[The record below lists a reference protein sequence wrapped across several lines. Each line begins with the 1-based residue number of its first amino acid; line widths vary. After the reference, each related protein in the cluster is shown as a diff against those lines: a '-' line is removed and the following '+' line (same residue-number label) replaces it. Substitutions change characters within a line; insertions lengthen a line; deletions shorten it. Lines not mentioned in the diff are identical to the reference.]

1 MASMKALV
9 LEAYKKL
16 VIDEVAAPDVAPNE
30 VLVRVKSCG
39 ICGSDVHGFDGG
51 SGRRIPPV
59 IMGHEASGV
68 GDQVGSNIS
77 RFQPGD
83 RVTFD
88 SMISCGQCGFCRRGA
103 PNLCDDRRVLG
114 VSCEDYRRQG
124 AFAELVNVPEHI
136 VFAIPDNLS
145 FDEAAL
151 VEPISVAVHAVNR
164 TPKQL
169 GDTAVVVGAGMIG
182 LLALQAL
189 RRAGCGRIISVDLED
204 DRLAI
209 ARGLGA
215 GDILNSRN
223 VDIPA
228 VIREMTGGLG
238 ADIALEAV
246 GADATVRM
254 SIDSVRKGGIVT
266 LIGNVT
272 PHVGF
277 PLQSVVTREITVY
290 GSCASA
296 NDYPACL
303 ELMSRGAIKAAP
315 IISAAVPLEQGAE
328 MFDRLYAKEPGLTK
342 VILRP

>member
-1 MASMKALV
+1 MKALV

-16 VIDEVAAPDVAPNE
+16 VIDDVPAPDVAPDE

-68 GDQVGSNIS
+68 VDQIGSNVS

-88 SMISCGQCGFCRRGA
+88 STISCGHCGFCRSGR

-114 VSCEDYRRQG
+114 VSCEDYRRHG

-136 VFAIPDNLS
+136 VFPIPDNLS

-164 TPKQL
+164 TPIRL

-182 LLALQAL
+182 LLTIQAL
-189 RRAGCGRIISVDLED
+189 RTAGCGRIISVDLED
-204 DRLAI
+204 ERLAI
-209 ARGLGA
+209 ARDVGA
-215 GDILNSRN
+215 DDILNSRHG
-223 VDIPA
+223 DIPA

-238 ADIALEAV
+238 ADIAVEAV

-254 SIDSVRKGGIVT
+254 SIDSVRKGGVVT

-272 PHVGF
+272 PDVGF

-303 ELMSRGAIKAAP
+303 ELMGRGAIQAAP
-315 IISAAVPLEQGAE
+315 IISASVPLEQGAE
-328 MFDRLYAKEPGLTK
+328 MFDRLYAKEAGLTK

>member
-1 MASMKALV
+1 MKALV
-9 LEAYKKL
+9 LEEYKKL
-16 VIDEVAAPDVAPNE
+16 VIDDVPAPDVAPDD

-68 GDQVGSNIS
+68 VDQIGSKVS
-77 RFQPGD
+77 RFQIGD

-88 SMISCGQCGFCRRGA
+88 STISCGHCGFCRRGR

-114 VSCEDYRRQG
+114 VSCEDYRRHG

-136 VFAIPDNLS
+136 VFPIPDNLS

-151 VEPISVAVHAVNR
+151 VEPISVAVHAVKR
-164 TPKQL
+164 IPIKL

-182 LLALQAL
+182 LLTIQAL
-189 RRAGCGRIISVDLED
+189 RTAGCGRIISVDLED

-209 ARGLGA
+209 AREVGA
-215 GDILNSRN
+215 DDILNSRH

-228 VIREMTGGLG
+228 LIREMTGGLG
-238 ADIALEAV
+238 ADIAIEAV
-246 GADATVRM
+246 GADITVRM
-254 SIDSVRKGGIVT
+254 SIESVRKGGVVT

-272 PHVGF
+272 PDVGF

-303 ELMSRGAIKAAP
+303 ALMGRGAIQAAP
-315 IISAAVPLEQGAE
+315 IISASVPLEQGAE
-328 MFDRLYAKEPGLTK
+328 MFDRLYAKEAGLTK
-342 VILRP
+342 VILHP

>member
-1 MASMKALV
+1 MKALV
-9 LEAYKKL
+9 LEEYKKL
-16 VIDEVAAPDVAPNE
+16 VIDDVPAPEVAAGE

-68 GDQVGSNIS
+68 VDQVGSNVN

-83 RVTFD
+83 RVTFE
-88 SMISCGQCGFCRRGA
+88 SMISCGHCGFCRRGA
-103 PNLCDDRRVLG
+103 PNLCDKRRALG
-114 VSCEDYRRQG
+114 VSCEDYRRHG

-136 VFAIPDNLS
+136 VFPIPDNLS

-164 TPKQL
+164 TPIQL

-189 RRAGCGRIISVDLED
+189 RTAGCGRIISVDLED

-215 GDILNSRN
+215 DDILNSRN

-228 VIREMTGGLG
+228 VIREMTAGLG

-272 PHVGF
+272 PDVGF
-277 PLQSVVTREITVY
+277 PLQSVVTREISVY

-303 ELMSRGAIKAAP
+303 ELMDRGAIKAAP
-315 IISAAVPLEQGAE
+315 IISASVPLDQGAE

>member
-1 MASMKALV
+1 MKALV
-9 LEAYKKL
+9 LEEYKKL
-16 VIDEVAAPDVAPNE
+16 VIDDVPAPEVVAGE

-68 GDQVGSNIS
+68 VDQVGSNVN

-83 RVTFD
+83 RVTFE
-88 SMISCGQCGFCRRGA
+88 SMISCGHCGFCRRGA
-103 PNLCDDRRVLG
+103 PNLCDKRRTLG
-114 VSCEDYRRQG
+114 VSCEDYRRHG

-136 VFAIPDNLS
+136 VFPIPDNLS

-151 VEPISVAVHAVNR
+151 VEPISVAVHAVSR
-164 TPKQL
+164 TPIQL

-182 LLALQAL
+182 LLTLQAL
-189 RRAGCGRIISVDLED
+189 RTAGCGRIISVDLED

-215 GDILNSRN
+215 DDILNSRN

-228 VIREMTGGLG
+228 VIREMTAGLG

-272 PHVGF
+272 PDVGF
-277 PLQSVVTREITVY
+277 PLQSVVTREISVY

-303 ELMSRGAIKAAP
+303 ELMDRGAIKAAP
-315 IISAAVPLEQGAE
+315 IISASVPLDQGAE

-342 VILRP
+342 VILHP

>member
-1 MASMKALV
+1 MKALV
-9 LEAYKKL
+9 LEEYKKL
-16 VIDEVAAPDVAPNE
+16 VIDEVPAPEVAPNE

-39 ICGSDVHGFDGG
+39 ICGSDIHGFDGG

-59 IMGHEASGV
+59 IMGHEASGTV
-68 GDQVGSNIS
+68 DQVGSDVS
-77 RFQPGD
+77 RLRPGD

-88 SMISCGQCGFCRRGA
+88 STISCGQCSFCRRGE
-103 PNLCDDRRVLG
+103 PNLCDNRRVLG
-114 VSCEDYRRQG
+114 VSCEDYRRHG
-124 AFAELVNVPEHI
+124 AFAELVNVPEYI
-136 VFAIPDNLS
+136 VFPIPDNLS

-164 TPKQL
+164 TPVRL
-169 GDTAVVVGAGMIG
+169 GDTAVVIGAGMIG
-182 LLALQAL
+182 LLTIQAL
-189 RRAGCGRIISVDLED
+189 RTAGCGTIISVDLED

-209 ARGLGA
+209 ARDVGA
-215 GDILNSRN
+215 DDILNSRH

-228 VIREMTGGLG
+228 TIREMTAGLG
-238 ADIALEAV
+238 ADIAIEAV

-254 SIDSVRKGGIVT
+254 SIDSARKGGVVT

-272 PHVGF
+272 PDVGF

-303 ELMSRGAIKAAP
+303 ELMGRGAIKAAP

-342 VILRP
+342 VILHP